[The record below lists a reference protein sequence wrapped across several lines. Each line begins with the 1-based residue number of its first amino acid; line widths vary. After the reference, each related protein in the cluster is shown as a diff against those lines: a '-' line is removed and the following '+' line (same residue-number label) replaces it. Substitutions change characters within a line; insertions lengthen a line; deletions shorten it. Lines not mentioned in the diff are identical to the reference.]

1 MEASER
7 YQTILNLIPQVVSD
21 AGGWRASSERGIHL
35 FRCFSQLNERVLI
48 GGEEVRDGKAAGQ
61 TIQEQIN
68 RCLFDRSA
76 ERQYAWGGC
85 LFHGCVFF
93 LFAL

>member
-1 MEASER
+1 MAASER
-7 YQTILNLIPQVVSD
+7 YQTILNLILQIVSD

-48 GGEEVRDGKAAGQ
+48 EGEKVGDGKAAGQ
-61 TIQEQIN
+61 TIQEEFN

-76 ERQYAWGGC
+76 ERQCAWGEC

-93 LFAL
+93 LYAL